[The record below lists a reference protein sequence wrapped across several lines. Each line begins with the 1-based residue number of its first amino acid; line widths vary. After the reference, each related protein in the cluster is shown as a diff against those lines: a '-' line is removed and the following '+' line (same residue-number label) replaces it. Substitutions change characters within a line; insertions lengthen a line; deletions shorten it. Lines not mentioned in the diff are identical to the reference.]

1 MIHIS
6 KYFDEKY
13 LNFLYLFSEMDEKQ
27 IIVVD
32 LGNSFIK
39 IGFFLNERI
48 TAVKRISWSDFTED
62 KVVHGELTGCTGIV
76 SSVLSS
82 VENSVVKTRFPDLIW
97 LDDAARLPVELN
109 YDTPDTLGKDRICNA
124 VGAWNKNR
132 NGNSLV
138 VDVGTCIKFDFV
150 SDDGIYQGGSIS
162 PGLSLRYKS
171 LNDYTA
177 NLPLLKETN
186 SAELI
191 GKSTKQS
198 IHSGVINGMKAEIM
212 GLIDQYEQKYGS
224 LTIFVTGGDSKY
236 FDFATKNNIFANE
249 NLTLEGL
256 YQIYL
261 LNDQ

>member
-1 MIHIS
+1 MS

-39 IGFFLNERI
+39 IGFFLNGRI
-48 TAVKRISWSDFTED
+48 TAIKRVSWSDFTED
-62 KVVHGELTGCTGIV
+62 KVLYAELAGCKGII
-76 SSVLSS
+76 SSVLSPS
-82 VENSVVKTRFPDLIW
+82 QNKVVKKRFPNFVW
-97 LDDAARLPVELN
+97 LDNNIKLPLKLMYE
-109 YDTPDTLGKDRICNA
+109 TSDTLGKDRICNA
-124 VGAWNKNR
+124 VAAWNKNR
-132 NGNSLV
+132 NANSLI
-138 VDVGTCIKFDFV
+138 VDIGTCIKFDFV
-150 SDDGIYQGGSIS
+150 SDNGAYQGGSIS
-162 PGLSLRYKS
+162 PGLKLRYKS

-177 NLPLLKETN
+177 NLPLLNATN
-186 SAELI
+186 PAELI

-198 IHSGVINGMKAEIM
+198 IHSGVINGMKAEMM
-212 GLIDQYEQKYGS
+212 GLIHQYEQKYES
-224 LTIFVTGGDSKY
+224 LTIFVTGGDAKH

-249 NLTLEGL
+249 NLTLEGV